1 MDVAQCWDVGNVG
14 GGAGTYLAFKLAQFA
29 KDEMLYGLPAGK
41 QQHVRHVGQHLHPAS
56 EGVISDSE

>member
-1 MDVAQCWDVGNVG
+1 M
-14 GGAGTYLAFKLAQFA
+14 YLAFRLAQFA

-56 EGVISDSE
+56 EKVIFDSELDNGAASGE